1 MKHEQITPYSYSNKT
16 LYNFLSNENRHK
28 ELKVVK
34 HNKRNIPLD
43 CKSLLWNHIHS
54 ILNPVPTLEEEE
66 EEEEL

>member
-1 MKHEQITPYSYSNKT
+1 M
-16 LYNFLSNENRHK
+16 SNENRHK

-66 EEEEL
+66 EEL